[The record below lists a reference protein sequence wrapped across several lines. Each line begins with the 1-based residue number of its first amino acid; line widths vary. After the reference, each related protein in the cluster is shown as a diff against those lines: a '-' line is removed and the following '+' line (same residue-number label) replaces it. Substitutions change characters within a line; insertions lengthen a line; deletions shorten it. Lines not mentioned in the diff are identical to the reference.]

1 MSPFT
6 RHLTFQSNDLGKE
19 VTIMFA
25 LVDDNMK
32 SLYKDRFPVV
42 WKVSKFGKSGAYRAQ
57 ATYTNQLAFSKAQ
70 VTHWNFISAGTSVK
84 VNVGQK
90 TTLTEADDVFSF
102 SSPQQGSSG
111 FVQALNNT
119 GVIQDIAVGFLNK
132 GDLMP
137 TPALYFDD
145 VGDGSHVT
153 AQFTPILRVY
163 ITSDYQETAIIR
175 SAIETP
181 VIWSQDLSGLA
192 EHTNWN
198 LTRDGVTG
206 RYKIV
211 RAS

>member
-1 MSPFT
+1 MSPPFT

-19 VTIMFA
+19 VSIMLA
-25 LVDDNMK
+25 LVDENMQ

-57 ATYTNQLAFSKAQ
+57 ATYTNQLAFAKAQ
-70 VTHWNFISAGTSVK
+70 LTDGNFISAGTSVK

-90 TTLTEADDVFSF
+90 TTLTEANDVFSF

-119 GVIQDIAVGFLNK
+119 GAIQDIAVGFLNK
-132 GDLMP
+132 GDFMP
-137 TPALYFDD
+137 TPALYFDE

-163 ITSDYQETAIIR
+163 ITSDYQETSIIR
-175 SAIETP
+175 GAIETP
-181 VIWSQDLSGLA
+181 VIWKQDLSVLA
-192 EHTNWN
+192 ENTVWN
-198 LTRDGVTG
+198 LKRDGVTG
-206 RYKIV
+206 RYTISH
-211 RAS
+211 A

>member
-19 VTIMFA
+19 VTVMFA

-57 ATYTNQLAFSKAQ
+57 ATYTNQPAFSKAQ
-70 VTHWNFISAGTSVK
+70 VTHWNFISAETSVK
-84 VNVGQK
+84 VDVGQK

-119 GVIQDIAVGFLNK
+119 GVVQDIAVGFLNK

-137 TPALYFDD
+137 TPALYFDE

-175 SAIETP
+175 GAIETP